1 MYGQLVES
9 PVLAAQSLHVPS
21 ASSQSPST
29 QQASAAAASAAH
41 NGAVKDSR
49 QQQHRKHQATQQ
61 TGQEQHTEHR
71 QPQLQALHVDG
82 LYPDHIKLL
91 SEPFEVFA
99 FDFACPPKG
108 NQHRLLQASLAKFE
122 LECQL

>member
-9 PVLAAQSLHVPS
+9 PVLAAQSLHVS
-21 ASSQSPST
+21 AASSQSPSA
-29 QQASAAAASAAH
+29 QQASAAAAAAAH
-41 NGAVKDSR
+41 NGAGKDSR
-49 QQQHRKHQATQQ
+49 QQQQHKHQATQQ
-61 TGQEQHTEHR
+61 MGQEQHTEHR
-71 QPQLQALHVDG
+71 QPHLQALHVDG

-108 NQHRLLQASLAKFE
+108 DQHRPLQASLSKFE
-122 LECQL
+122 LQCQ